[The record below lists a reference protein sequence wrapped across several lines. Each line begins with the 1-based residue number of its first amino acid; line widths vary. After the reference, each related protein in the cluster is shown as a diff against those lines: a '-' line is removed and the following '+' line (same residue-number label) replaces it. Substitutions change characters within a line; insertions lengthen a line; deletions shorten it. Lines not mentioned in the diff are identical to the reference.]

1 MVLIAKGK
9 KKRAARVKGDSVTNR
24 ARLACS
30 LQGGEQRNFPG
41 IFLFWKKK
49 MSLQTTTRLKVSYPF
64 SCAEIPNSEACWLE
78 GSTDNFFFFKSQ
90 ELRDSK
96 VFKSCAHGE
105 LLTERGWGQSWVSWY
120 GDHCERSEGMKWLC
134 MWVSDLLATVR

>member
-9 KKRAARVKGDSVTNR
+9 KKRVARVKGDSVTNR

-49 MSLQTTTRLKVSYPF
+49 KSLQTTTRLKVSYPF

-78 GSTDNFFFFKSQ
+78 GSTDNFFFFFLNPKN
-90 ELRDSK
+90 
-96 VFKSCAHGE
+96 
-105 LLTERGWGQSWVSWY
+105 
-120 GDHCERSEGMKWLC
+120 SETQRFSSPVPMENC
-134 MWVSDLLATVR
+134 